1 MKFLQKNAFIL
12 LALGIIALFIFTR
25 LYNIL
30 GLPIFTDEAIYVRW
44 AQIAANDAAWRF
56 ISLTDGKQP
65 MYVWIAM
72 VLMKLINDPLL
83 AGRVVS
89 VLAGFSSM
97 VGLFFLTNEVFKN
110 RKIALLVSFIYVL
123 YPFALVY
130 DRMALYDSLVAM
142 FIIWS
147 LYFEILLVR
156 FVRLDLAMILGM
168 VIGFGMLTKTNAN
181 FALVLM
187 PFLLL
192 LFDFK
197 TKDWKKRLGKLTLLA
212 LVAVVIANV
221 MYSILRLSPF
231 FHIISDKNFVFAYT
245 PQELLAAPFAHLID
259 NLRPLTDWLARYMT
273 LPFIV
278 LAVSSFLVGKKY
290 FKEKLLLLVWFAAPF
305 FAAALIGRLL
315 YPRFILFMTMPL
327 LVLGGYGFYYAL
339 QFAKKTW
346 LKALIVVVFL
356 AMFIVND
363 YYIITDFTKAN
374 TLPRSDR
381 GQFVADWPSGV
392 GVKETVAF
400 LKEKSKTEKVYVATE
415 GTFGLMPYALE
426 MYFYNNPNVTI
437 KAFWPVTDLPPD
449 YLVAASKKMP
459 TYVVFYQPC
468 VQCASSGIAPVRWNL
483 TPVLQIKKL
492 QDKTYYTLYQL
503 KTQ

>member
-1 MKFLQKNAFIL
+1 MKFFKKNAFIL
-12 LALGIIALFIFTR
+12 LGLGIITLFLFTR

-72 VLMKLINDPLL
+72 ILMKLINDPLL

-97 VGLFFLTNEVFKN
+97 VGLFFLTNEMFKN
-110 RKIALLVSFIYVL
+110 KKIALLVSFIYVL
-123 YPFALVY
+123 YPFSLVY

-156 FVRLDLAMILGM
+156 FIRLDLAMILGM
-168 VIGFGMLTKTNAN
+168 IIGFGMLTKTNAN

-197 TKDWKKRLGKLTLLA
+197 AKDWKKRLGKLTLFA

-231 FHIISDKNFVFAYT
+231 FHIIADKNFVFAFT
-245 PQELLAAPFAHLID
+245 PQELLQAPFAHLFD
-259 NLRPLTDWLARYMT
+259 NLRPLTDWMVYYMT
-273 LPFIV
+273 LPFMV
-278 LAVSSFLVGKKY
+278 LVASAFLVGKKY
-290 FKEKLLLLVWFAAPF
+290 LKEKLLLLIWFAAPF
-305 FAAALIGRLL
+305 FAAAIIGRLL

-327 LVLGGYGFYYAL
+327 LVLGGYTLYYAF
-339 QFAKKTW
+339 QFAKKVW
-346 LKALIVVVFL
+346 LQILILIVFL
-356 AMFIVND
+356 AMFAIND
-363 YYIITDFTKAN
+363 YFIITDFAKASV
-374 TLPRSDR
+374 PKSDK
-381 GQFVADWPSGV
+381 GQFIASWPSGV

-400 LKEKSKTEKVYVATE
+400 LKEKAKTEKVFVATE
-415 GTFGLMPYALE
+415 GTFGLMPYSLE
-426 MYFYNNPNVTI
+426 MYFYNNSNVTV

-449 YLVAASKKMP
+449 YLIAASKKMS

-468 VQCASSGIAPVRWNL
+468 IQCEHSGIAPVRWNL
-483 TPVLQIKKL
+483 NPVMQFSKL
-492 QDKTYYTLYQL
+492 EDKTFYTLYQL
-503 KTQ
+503 KSQ